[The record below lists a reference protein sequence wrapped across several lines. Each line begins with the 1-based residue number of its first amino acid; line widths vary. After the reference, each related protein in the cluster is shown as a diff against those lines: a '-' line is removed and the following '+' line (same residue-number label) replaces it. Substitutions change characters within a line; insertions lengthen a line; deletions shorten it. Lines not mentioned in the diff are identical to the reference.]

1 MLSLCLAKWRLSL
14 LSESLGEAVSG
25 TGLVTVSQMRQV
37 SVWYARGLSHTAV
50 LLSGLVHRTGLWGV
64 EGGSECAQEASQQ
77 REAQSTPRTKHGPAV
92 TMTDVLWYAK
102 HVARIA
108 GQFKVDSGHTRA
120 KGDYAARPCQR
131 ARMKQVSNPIWSPRF
146 DAPRLIKTTPPL
158 CGESGQ
164 CSLCKELLTSH
175 EEEKSG
181 DILHQIV
188 VLTAAQSAY
197 DPAEHDDGYGHSYET
212 GSHPLEI
219 CKKKKKK
226 KAQQKTPC
234 MSGGVLSFS
243 TLIHQ
248 IKKR

>member
-1 MLSLCLAKWRLSL
+1 
-14 LSESLGEAVSG
+14 
-25 TGLVTVSQMRQV
+25 MRQV

-120 KGDYAARPCQR
+120 KGDYAARP
-131 ARMKQVSNPIWSPRF
+131 
-146 DAPRLIKTTPPL
+146 
-158 CGESGQ
+158 
-164 CSLCKELLTSH
+164 SH

-212 GSHPLEI
+212 GSHPLEMKRVPLI
-219 CKKKKKK
+219 LPYCLR
-226 KAQQKTPC
+226 QIDWQI
-234 MSGGVLSFS
+234 SGEL
-243 TLIHQ
+243 
-248 IKKR
+248 